1 MASPVQSP
9 RGSNPMKS
17 PRGSNPMKSPRQME
31 GKKTWQVMHNH
42 RPLSPYSLSQTSLQP
57 SFLFLS
63 LDLSLRPS
71 AYFGR
76 ANAEVGREETCRR
89 SVTGVRTGVD
99 SERAPVKVD
108 KGSVLFR
115 NQRLGLQELGV
126 ACVCLEVGQ

>member
-1 MASPVQSP
+1 MQITIQGEKETEIRQGLPSP
-9 RGSNPMKS
+9 
-17 PRGSNPMKSPRQME
+17 
-31 GKKTWQVMHNH
+31 
-42 RPLSPYSLSQTSLQP
+42 PLLPLSQTSLHP